1 MYTIY
6 AVLFSVAH
14 NISMTITVPDQ
25 FDSYFECLYWG
36 SAYQSA
42 INDQSGPVEVRAWEC
57 RKE

>member
-14 NISMTITVPDQ
+14 NISMTVRVPDQ
-25 FDSYFECLYWG
+25 FDSYFECLYWC
-36 SAYQSA
+36 STYQSV

-57 RKE
+57 RKD